1 VTAKYLLSKQYFI
14 STEGFFMPTPVKV
27 GVIGCGNISD
37 QYLSNAPK
45 FPILQV
51 TALADLDIAKAEAQA
66 KKYGIPRVLSVDAL
80 LVDPDIELVINLTIP
95 QAHVPV
101 GRQAIAHGKH
111 TYAEKP
117 LGLDRA
123 EARQMLDEAAAKN
136 LRVGCAPD
144 TFMGAGIQT
153 ARKVIDDGLI
163 GVPVAATAFMMGR
176 GHESWHPSP
185 EFYYAPGG
193 GPMFDMGP
201 YYLTALLNLLGP
213 IKRLTGSASIAVP
226 ERTITSQP
234 KHGQKIT
241 VETPDHIAGTL
252 EFAQGTVA
260 TIITSF
266 AVHQA
271 QYNGEFPITIYGT
284 EGTLKVPDPNN
295 FDGTVQLWRAN
306 GGEWEDVPPA
316 FVMGYG
322 RMVGVADMAYA
333 VRSGRPHRA
342 SAEQAYTVL
351 DAMQGFLDTAR
362 TGQSYTLSAPYARP
376 APMPAD
382 LPFGTLDE

>member
-1 VTAKYLLSKQYFI
+1 
-14 STEGFFMPTPVKV
+14 MPIPVKV
-27 GVIGCGNISD
+27 GVVGCGNISD
-37 QYLSNAPK
+37 QYFANAAG
-45 FPILQV
+45 FPILEV
-51 TALADLDIAKAEAQA
+51 SAVADLDRAKAEAQA
-66 KKYGIPRVLSVDAL
+66 AKYGVPRVLGVEEL
-80 LVDPDIELVINLTIP
+80 LADPDVEIVLNLTIP

-101 GRQAIAHGKH
+101 GRQALAHGKH

-123 EARQMLDEAAAKN
+123 EARMMLDEAAARR

-144 TFMGAGIQT
+144 TFLGAGIQT
-153 ARKVIDDGLI
+153 ARKVIEDGMI

-213 IKRLTGSASIAVP
+213 ITRLTVSASIAIP

-234 KHGQKIT
+234 KHGRRIT

-252 EFAQGTVA
+252 EFAQGAVA

-271 QYNGEFPITIYGT
+271 PYDGEFPITVYGT
-284 EGTLKVPDPNN
+284 EGTLKVPDPNG
-295 FDGTVQLWRAN
+295 FDGRVQLWR
-306 GGEWEDVPPA
+306 GGAWEDVPPA
-316 FVMGYG
+316 FVTGYG

-342 SAEQAYTVL
+342 SAAQAYTVL
-351 DAMQGFLDTAR
+351 DAMQGFLDAAR
-362 TGQSYTLSAPYARP
+362 TGAAYTLTTPYERP
-376 APMPAD
+376 AAMPAG